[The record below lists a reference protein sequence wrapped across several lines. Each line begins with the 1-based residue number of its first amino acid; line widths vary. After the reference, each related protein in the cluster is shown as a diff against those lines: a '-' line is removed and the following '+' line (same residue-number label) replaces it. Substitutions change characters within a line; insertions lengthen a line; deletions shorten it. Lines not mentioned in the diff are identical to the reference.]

1 MKRGPGRDP
10 RVDAY
15 VAQAPP
21 FARPIL
27 KALRAAVH
35 GACPRAEETVK
46 WGMPFF
52 LADGKILCYMA
63 AFKAHAAFGLW
74 RRGKTAIPAG
84 ASKAGDAMGQL
95 GRITSLGD
103 LPPDAKL
110 RGWIRKAARPQATEA
125 ARKKGR

>member
-1 MKRGPGRDP
+1 VKKDP
-10 RVDAY
+10 RVGAY
-15 VAQAPP
+15 IAASAP

-35 GACPRAEETVK
+35 EACPGAEETVK

-74 RRGKTAIPAG
+74 RRGKGAIPA
-84 ASKAGDAMGQL
+84 ASSKAGDAMGQL
-95 GRITSLGD
+95 GRITSLED
-103 LPPDAKL
+103 LPPGAKL
-110 RGWIRKAARPQATEA
+110 RGWIRKAAQENAKP
-125 ARKKGR
+125 KGRTS

>member
-1 MKRGPGRDP
+1 MKKDP

-15 VAQAPP
+15 IAKAAP

-27 KALRAAVH
+27 RRLRAEVH
-35 GACPRAEETVK
+35 AACPQAEETVK
-46 WGMPFF
+46 WRMPFF
-52 LADGKILCYMA
+52 VADGKILCYMA

-95 GRITSLGD
+95 GRITSLES
-103 LPPDAKL
+103 LPPAATI
-110 RGWIRKAARPQATEA
+110 RGWIRKAAHASTKP
-125 ARKKGR
+125 KGRVS